1 MCESDAMTDQQTPRA
16 RHALAPDGGT
26 TPWSLAEE
34 RLSNPAP
41 GQTSWLA
48 TVRPDGSPHLMPIIA
63 FWVDGAF
70 HFLMGES
77 TRKGRNLAA
86 EPRCVIATGNVT
98 LPSLDLIVEGEA
110 RAVSE
115 PAEVERLVAA
125 LRDHGWAGLEA
136 HGNRATGPHAP
147 TAGPPP
153 YAIYRLEPATVFG
166 LPGMFGMFEAGD
178 GELPK
183 PTRWDFD
190 EA

>member
-1 MCESDAMTDQQTPRA
+1 MKTERAPRTE
-16 RHALAPDGGT
+16 RSLAADGAT
-26 TPWSLAEE
+26 TPWALAEE
-34 RLSNPAP
+34 RLSNPAS

-63 FWVDGAF
+63 FWVEGAL
-70 HFLMGES
+70 HFVVGEG

-86 EPRCVIATGNVT
+86 DERCVVATGNMT
-98 LPSLDLIVEGEA
+98 LPSLDLVVEGRA
-110 RAVSE
+110 RPVSD
-115 PAEVERLVAA
+115 PADVRRLAE
-125 LRDHGWAGLEA
+125 LFRGSGWAGLEA
-136 HGNRATGPHAP
+136 RGDRVQGPHAP

-153 YAIYRLEPATVFG
+153 YAIYRLEPTTIFG
-166 LPGMFGMFEAGD
+166 FPGMFGMEQAE